1 MNEPDRMRDIL
12 TQREI
17 SPTAIAAL
25 GQGLFY
31 LVTGI
36 WPLFS
41 RRTFEKVTGPKV
53 DFWLVQTAGVLISV
67 IGSVL
72 ISAGLRRKVIPEIAA
87 LGIGSAVGLT
97 GVDIVFTAK
106 NRISPVYL
114 LDALAE
120 IGIITLWIVGI
131 TVSKRR

>member
-1 MNEPDRMRDIL
+1 MNQPDRMRDIL
-12 TQREI
+12 TEGEI
-17 SPTAIAAL
+17 SPTAFAAI
-25 GQGLFY
+25 GQGVFY
-31 LVTGI
+31 LITGL

-72 ISAGLRRKVIPEIAA
+72 ISAGLRRKVIPEITA
-87 LGIGSAVGLT
+87 LGLGSAAGLT

-106 NRISPVYL
+106 NRISTVYL

-120 IGIITLWIVGI
+120 IGIIALWIVG
-131 TVSKRR
+131 VSVNKRR

>member
-12 TQREI
+12 ASREI
-17 SPTAIAAL
+17 SPAAFAAL
-25 GQGLFY
+25 GQGFFY
-31 LVTGI
+31 LITGL

-41 RRTFEKVTGPKV
+41 RRTFEKITGPKV
-53 DFWLVQTAGVLISV
+53 DFWLVQTVGILISV

-72 ISAGLRRKVIPEIAA
+72 IATGLRRKVIPEITA
-87 LGIGSAVGLT
+87 LGIGSAAGLT

-131 TVSKRR
+131 GVSKRR